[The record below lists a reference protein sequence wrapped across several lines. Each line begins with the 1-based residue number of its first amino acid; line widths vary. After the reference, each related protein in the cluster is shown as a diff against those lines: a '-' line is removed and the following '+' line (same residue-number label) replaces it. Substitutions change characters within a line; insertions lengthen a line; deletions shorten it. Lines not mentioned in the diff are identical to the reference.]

1 MRWVQDGKGGRPL
14 LFLFG
19 NSVANA
25 DHLLVVMVVTFRLF
39 YQEQPE
45 NEDRKSIAV
54 SFLYCCCCCCC
65 FTKRDSSLHEMT
77 LGNKNDHP
85 ANNAVDSAAAFPN
98 GPCLG
103 WGRED
108 EELLG
113 GGHTVLG
120 NTGGGKRQD
129 NSAFT
134 ASNAVVERHCHCYC
148 YCRCFSR
155 NYRRHCFHWG
165 AVHDKRR

>member
-1 MRWVQDGKGGRPL
+1 MRWVRDGKGGRPL

-54 SFLYCCCCCCC
+54 SFLYRCCCCC

-77 LGNKNDHP
+77 LGNNNDHP

-120 NTGGGKRQD
+120 NTGGGKRQH

-134 ASNAVVERHCHCYC
+134 ASNAVVGRHCHCYC